1 MTVKE
6 RMAQLKDTLL
16 GRFGVRKTEA
26 QKTAFVRWALAY
38 AGERGI
44 PACVEESGKYVRS
57 RNIVFGDV
65 DRARTIITAHYDTC
79 ARLPVSNF
87 ATPGNLPVM
96 ILSEALLFAAVG
108 VIGWL
113 CGQGMRLALAVLA
126 VLAVPGSAAQVLAVM
141 TGIAVS
147 LALVAMMLVGPA
159 NRHNA
164 NDNTSGVLL
173 LLLMM
178 EALREHPGVA
188 FVLFDNEEKGLLGSM
203 AFIKAHPQ
211 AARRYL
217 LNLDCVGDGDT
228 LLFTGTKIGMRMPQA
243 KKLLAALEE
252 NGGQAGYR
260 IATGEFPKWIYP
272 SDQML
277 FPRGTALAALK
288 GKRLLYM
295 DRIHTS
301 RDTVLDEATVA
312 CFYEAIVGSIQG

>member
-1 MTVKE
+1 MNVMQRMTELKE
-6 RMAQLKDTLL
+6 TLL
-16 GRFGVRKTEA
+16 GRFGVRKTGA
-26 QKTAFVRWALAY
+26 QKQAFIAWALAY
-38 AGERGI
+38 AKELGVCAG
-44 PACVEESGKYVRS
+44 VEESGKYICS

-65 DRARTIITAHYDTC
+65 DRARIIITAHYDTC

-96 ILSEALLFAAVG
+96 VISEAMLFAAVG
-108 VIGWL
+108 VIAWLAGRGIKWALLAFSLAGW
-113 CGQGMRLALAVLA
+113 
-126 VLAVPGSAAQVLAVM
+126 AAQLLSVISGVL
-141 TGIAVS
+141 IA
-147 LALVAMMLVGPA
+147 LLLVAMMLVGPA

-173 LLLMM
+173 LLMLM
-178 EALREHPGVA
+178 EALGNDGRTA

-228 LLFTGTKIGMRMPQA
+228 LLMTGTKIGMRMPQA
-243 KKLLAALEE
+243 KKLLAALDE
-252 NGGQAGYR
+252 
-260 IATGEFPKWIYP
+260 IAPQYGKKTVTGEFPKWIYP

-288 GKRLLYM
+288 GKRLLFM
-295 DRIHTS
+295 DRIHTDK
-301 RDTVLDEATVA
+301 DTVLDENTIA
-312 CFYEAIVGSIQG
+312 CFYAAIVKSIQG